1 MGSVSYKRL
10 LDDHERIT
18 QSVNALL
25 DLVSETCPNI
35 DGLLSLRAKLSTE
48 LREHWSNEDQLYHIW
63 NSSPKAAD
71 SSKILRSF
79 LDDYAPARS
88 SWDDYLY
95 EWDAESITADW
106 DFFCNETRGV
116 ATRFLQKMAVE
127 NADIYPLAVK
137 LGLIALRD

>member
-10 LDDHERIT
+10 LDDHERIAN
-18 QSVNALL
+18 SVNALL
-25 DLVSETCPNI
+25 DLVSASHPNI
-35 DGLLSLRAKLSTE
+35 DGLLSVRAKLSTE
-48 LREHWSNEDQLYHIW
+48 LREHWANEDQLYHIW
-63 NSSPKAAD
+63 NNSPKAAETA
-71 SSKILRSF
+71 KVLRDF

-95 EWDAESITADW
+95 EWDAESIAVDW
-106 DFFCNETRGV
+106 DFFCSETRGV
-116 ATRFLQKMAVE
+116 ASRFLQKMEVE